1 MGTMLSHLDKVNKYS
16 YDGKKGVIVTNHK
29 KERVIS
35 PVFQHALG
43 LECSVIAPAFN
54 TDSYGSF
61 SGEVPRTRTPV
72 ETLRM
77 KCLEGMKYSGA
88 KIGIASEGSYGS
100 HPTIPFLNASQEY
113 MIFVDLEHHIEIVES
128 NLFTDITV
136 FHERLNSKNQ
146 TLKFLRNFNFPNQGV
161 LLKNSAGE
169 LLSKSVKTIS
179 DVLVIAE
186 NEWRGGSEIIIES
199 DLRAMHNPKRMRT
212 IEKLALKLVKRIKQL
227 CPECETPGFGP
238 IDRISGAACSNCGKV
253 STRTLAIKYACNHC
267 NYSESR
273 VKKLFIDPMHCNWC
287 NP

>member
-1 MGTMLSHLDKVNKYS
+1 MPSHLDKVNKYS
-16 YDGKKGVIVTNHK
+16 YDRKKGVIVTNHK

-35 PVFQHALG
+35 PVFQQALG

-61 SGEVPRTRTPV
+61 SGEVPRNRAPI

-77 KCLEGMKYSGA
+77 KCLEGMEYSGA

-100 HPTIPFLNASQEY
+100 HPAIPFLNASQEY
-113 MIFVDLEHHIEIVES
+113 MIFVDLEHHIEIIES
-128 NLFTDITV
+128 DIFTDITV
-136 FHERLNSKNQ
+136 FEEHCNSKHEL
-146 TLKFLRNFNFPNQGV
+146 LKLLQNIDFPSQGV
-161 LLKNSAGE
+161 LIKNSAGG
-169 LLSKSVKTIS
+169 LLSKSVKTINDIS
-179 DVLVIAE
+179 EIAE
-186 NEWRGGSEIIIES
+186 NEWRAGREIIIES

-238 IDRISGAACSNCGKV
+238 IDRIPGAACSNCGKV
-253 STRTLAIKYACNHC
+253 STRTLAIKYACKHC
-267 NYSESR
+267 DYSESR
-273 VKKLFIDPMHCNWC
+273 VKKLLIDPLHCNWC